1 MVRTD
6 LATSLPE
13 GHFDTGVKSS
23 ALFARADSILGVI
36 RDAAGGV
43 LTHALSTWRPIFI
56 YLAPHL
62 FLIHPIALVLES

>member
-1 MVRTD
+1 MRAAMQGGLMQVPLAITLPRRALMVRTD
-6 LATSLPE
+6 LATSRPE

-43 LTHALSTWRPIFI
+43 LTHA
-56 YLAPHL
+56 
-62 FLIHPIALVLES
+62 